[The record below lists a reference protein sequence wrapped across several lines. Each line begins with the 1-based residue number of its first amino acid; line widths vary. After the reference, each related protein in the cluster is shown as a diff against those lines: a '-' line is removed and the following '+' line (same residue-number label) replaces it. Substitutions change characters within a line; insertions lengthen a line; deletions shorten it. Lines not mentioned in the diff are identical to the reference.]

1 MNDTNIFNYVKPE
14 RATPIFTACNV
25 CFYSIWNFFV
35 ITMYWALKVEKLKKK
50 NVVAC
55 YKLVPK
61 NVINYIDNI
70 QKNLNLI

>member
-1 MNDTNIFNYVKPE
+1 MYAFIPFG
-14 RATPIFTACNV
+14 I
-25 CFYSIWNFFV
+25 FFV

-70 QKNLNLI
+70 QKNLYLI